1 MTDTRVRVAVNGF
14 GRVGRCVA
22 RQVIAN
28 PFLELVAIN
37 DLVQDL
43 GNLAYLYNFD
53 SSYGHAAL
61 KAAELNEEDRSFK
74 IGETKVHCF
83 CEPGAEEVPWGRL
96 DVDVLVEATGVSSNV
111 EAAHLLVRQQQVQK
125 VVVTHCPSTPV
136 DMHLII
142 GHNEDSYRPSSHHV
156 LASGICDANAII
168 HPLVHLDAAF
178 GIECGFVTTLHP
190 WLSYQNL
197 VDSPTIMQSEPGHF
211 WKDYALGRSSVGT
224 LIPKNTT
231 AVSALQPIIPELA
244 SKLEAFSFRIPTAVV
259 AAADLTIRL
268 TNTPTTED
276 LRCSLEDLS
285 ATSAVVDIN
294 QESLVASDYLG
305 STASVTLDLQ
315 WLKLKNDLVKIVA
328 WYDNEWGYSARV
340 VDAVLH
346 VGMNL

>member
-1 MTDTRVRVAVNGF
+1 
-14 GRVGRCVA
+14 VA
-22 RQVIAN
+22 RQVVEN
-28 PFLELVAIN
+28 PLLELVAIN

-53 SSYGHAAL
+53 SSYGHAAF
-61 KAAELNEEDRSFK
+61 KAVELNEEDRSFM
-74 IGETKVHCF
+74 IGDTRVYCF
-83 CEPGAEEVPWGRL
+83 CEPGVEEVPWETL

-111 EAAHLLVRQQQVQK
+111 EGAHLLVRQQQVQK
-125 VVVTHCPSTPV
+125 VVVTHCPTTHV

-142 GHNEDSYRPSSHHV
+142 GHNEDSYQPSNHHV

-168 HPLVHLDAAF
+168 HPLVHLDASF
-178 GIECGFVTTLHP
+178 GVESGFVTTLHP

-197 VDSPTIMQSEPGHF
+197 VDSPTIMQSEPAHF

-224 LIPKNTT
+224 LIPKDTT
-231 AVSALQPIIPELA
+231 AITALKPIIPELA

-268 TNTPTTED
+268 TSSPNLEE
-276 LRCSLEDLS
+276 LRSALEELAS
-285 ATSAVVDIN
+285 SSRVVDIN

-315 WLKLKNDLVKIVA
+315 WLKLTNDLIKIVA

-346 VGMNL
+346 VREQL